1 MSAPRYL
8 MKSVPSTM
16 RAHGGFEWPC
26 AAGVRVAAPDWDST
40 PRCGGGLHGA
50 LNGAG
55 SGWLFCWDTDAV
67 WIVAAIPD
75 DAEVVDLD
83 GKVKV
88 SHCDT
93 VVVGTREDATRWL
106 VARGFPGVIGA
117 TLTGGNDSTL
127 TGGHGSVLT
136 GGIGSTL
143 VGGDCSTLT
152 GGYGSTLTGGYDST
166 LTGGNDSTLTGGDC
180 STLTGGYG
188 STLTGG
194 NYSTLTG
201 GDCSTLTGGYD
212 STLTGGDCSTLTGG
226 IGSTLTG
233 GIGSTLIVRTAACL
247 AVARV
252 GDGGLTP
259 GVRYR
264 VVDGSFVEVED

>member
-1 MSAPRYL
+1 MSARYL

-106 VARGFPGVIGA
+106 VERGFPGVIGA
-117 TLTGGNDSTL
+117 TLA
-127 TGGHGSVLT
+127 

-143 VGGDCSTLT
+143 
-152 GGYGSTLTGGYDST
+152 
-166 LTGGNDSTLTGGDC
+166 TGGDR
-180 STLTGGYG
+180 
-188 STLTGG
+188 
-194 NYSTLTG
+194 
-201 GDCSTLTGGYD
+201 
-212 STLTGGDCSTLTGG
+212 STLTGG

-233 GIGSTLIVRTAACL
+233 GYGSALIVRTAACL

-264 VVDGSFVEVED
+264 VVDGSFVEVEELLDED

>member
-1 MSAPRYL
+1 MSARYL

-106 VARGFPGVIGA
+106 VERGFPGVIGA
-117 TLTGGNDSTL
+117 TLAGGYRSMLTGGYRSMLTGGDRSTLAGGDRSTL
-127 TGGHGSVLT
+127 TGGDRSTLIGGDYSTLTGGVGSVLT
-136 GGIGSTL
+136 GGDRSTL
-143 VGGDCSTLT
+143 TGSIGSTLT
-152 GGYGSTLTGGYDST
+152 GGYGSA
-166 LTGGNDSTLTGGDC
+166 
-180 STLTGGYG
+180 
-188 STLTGG
+188 
-194 NYSTLTG
+194 
-201 GDCSTLTGGYD
+201 
-212 STLTGGDCSTLTGG
+212 
-226 IGSTLTG
+226 
-233 GIGSTLIVRTAACL
+233 LIVRTAACL

-264 VVDGSFVEVED
+264 VVDGSFVEVEELLNED